1 MKESSCWRN
10 RPQPEGAQAQGQG
23 FKVGFGDPQDLG
35 DKARSQPWRISGQKN
50 SEDTHLLGSAHAD
63 KGKSTEC
70 GKTSRDPHPKVGIFL
85 GGALDRD
92 EGPGERLWRE
102 RPLPS
107 AWDCPRAVQKAALG
121 PSVRS
126 TELKLC
132 CNNRDE

>member
-1 MKESSCWRN
+1 MGSEDSLVSTDPC
-10 RPQPEGAQAQGQG
+10 G
-23 FKVGFGDPQDLG
+23 F
-35 DKARSQPWRISGQKN
+35 SGQKN

-70 GKTSRDPHPKVGIFL
+70 GKTSGDPHPKVGIFL